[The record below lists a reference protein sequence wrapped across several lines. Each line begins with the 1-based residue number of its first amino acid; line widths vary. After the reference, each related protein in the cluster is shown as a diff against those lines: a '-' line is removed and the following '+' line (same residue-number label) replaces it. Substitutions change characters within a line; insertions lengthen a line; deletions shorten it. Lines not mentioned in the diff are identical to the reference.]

1 MEKPPLAASNTNE
14 TSTTTIRPTG
24 EDIPNFHHFFNSL
37 YDLSSDI
44 IRFNEEEKE
53 IRKLHNSERRKRLN
67 FTDEQRKEHYAQ
79 KLLEYDE
86 EIDDAL
92 TELHEWRAEIMMW
105 EERIPN
111 ISDYNRKREEIH
123 KALNMLVPRLKPE
136 SLFREGVDDTARC
149 GQLLILMEK
158 DWDGTEKEE
167 RTVCHMSALQWLIRQ
182 QAVDCV
188 KMPKIIDEVNE
199 GEEEK
204 KTEVTSFNEALRI
217 ICCDCLHL
225 DKGEKNTKVGEKVWN
240 KNRLIVALMHVL
252 TYRKSLPFNDEKS
265 FAKQV
270 APIIGKDAENLRK
283 SINRIQLTI
292 KPYGRNLKELSERY
306 IKRNPSNDV
315 NAMTARNYKV
325 YWDGMFELI
334 DGFIST
340 IEPLAPLRGNGAQKP
355 SAL

>member
-24 EDIPNFHHFFNSL
+24 EDIPNLHLFYDSL
-37 YDLSSDI
+37 YGLSSHR

-53 IRKLHNSERRKRLN
+53 NRKRHNAERRKRLN

-105 EERIPN
+105 EERIPH

-158 DWDGTEKEE
+158 DWYGTGKEK
-167 RTVCHMSALQWLIRQ
+167 RTMCHMSALQWLIRQ

-188 KMPKIIDEVNE
+188 KIPKIIDEVNE

-204 KTEVTSFNEALRI
+204 KTEVTSFDEALQILCR
-217 ICCDCLHL
+217 DYLHL
-225 DKGEKNTKVGEKVWN
+225 DEDGRDARIGEKVWN
-240 KNRLIVALMHVL
+240 KNRLIVALKYVL
-252 TYRKSLPFNDEKS
+252 ENRNTLPITNDSEYAQLIAS
-265 FAKQV
+265 
-270 APIIGKDAENLRK
+270 IIGVSSENLRK
-283 SINRIQLTI
+283 NISHHQKQI
-292 KPYGRNLKELSERY
+292 KPYGCNLKDLNENY
-306 IKRNPSNDV
+306 IKTHKSDDT
-315 NAMTARNYKV
+315 NAMTSREYKTQ
-325 YWDGMFELI
+325 WNGIFELI
-334 DGFIST
+334 DGL
-340 IEPLAPLRGNGAQKP
+340 IEEIDELSSLRGN
-355 SAL
+355 SA